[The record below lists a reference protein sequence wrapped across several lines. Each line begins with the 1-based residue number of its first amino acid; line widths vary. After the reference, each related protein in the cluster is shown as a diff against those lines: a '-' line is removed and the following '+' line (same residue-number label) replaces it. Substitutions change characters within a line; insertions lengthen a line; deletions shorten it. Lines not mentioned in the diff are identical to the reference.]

1 MLTGERTALNF
12 IQLLSGTASTTRE
25 YLQLIQ
31 GSTTQLLDTRK
42 TIPGLRTAQKYAVLC
57 GGGKNH
63 RIGLF
68 DAILIKENHIS
79 AAGSI
84 TEAFEKASGI
94 HRIVE
99 IEVENLDE
107 LKQALE
113 AGARQILLD
122 NFNLE
127 MMREAVRLN
136 AGRATLEVSGGVT
149 KDTIRAIAETG
160 VDYVSVGALTKNLR
174 AIDFSMRV
182 TTSP

>member
-1 MLTGERTALNF
+1 
-12 IQLLSGTASTTRE
+12 
-25 YLQLIQ
+25 
-31 GSTTQLLDTRK
+31 
-42 TIPGLRTAQKYAVLC
+42 
-57 GGGKNH
+57 
-63 RIGLF
+63 
-68 DAILIKENHIS
+68 
-79 AAGSI
+79 
-84 TEAFEKASGI
+84 
-94 HRIVE
+94 
-99 IEVENLDE
+99 VENLDE

-113 AGARQILLD
+113 ARARQILLD